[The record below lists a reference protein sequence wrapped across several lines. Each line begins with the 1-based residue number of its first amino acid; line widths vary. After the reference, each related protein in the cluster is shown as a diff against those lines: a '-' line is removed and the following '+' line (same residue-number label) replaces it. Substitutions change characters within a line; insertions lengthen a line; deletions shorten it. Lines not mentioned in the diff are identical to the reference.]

1 MASLTGNRALITTL
15 CGVEFM
21 DVLGVTLVVT
31 ALPTMLDDLQAS
43 AAQGSLVVSAYAV
56 FFGGCLLVGARVG
69 DGLGHRRAA
78 VASLVVFA
86 VASVI
91 GAVAPSVLA
100 LTVARGLQGM
110 AAAVSVPSA
119 LSLLTT
125 LVPEGAPRRRAIA
138 AWTAAGASAGACGFV
153 LGGVLT
159 EYVSWRALFWS
170 GIGMAGLLIVMV
182 LRAVP
187 PDSSAPGLP
196 PVSWRPAAMLTVS
209 AMGVVAGTTLL
220 AERAWAAGA
229 AIVVAALGVGL
240 GFTRLERRARV
251 PLVPSTTWRSRHVRW
266 GTGGSFVNTATTSSA
281 LTVAMLFLQRQLH
294 LTPSRAAALLVSFSV
309 TVVLGSVMAA
319 RVVSALGW
327 GRAAAVG
334 LTSIALGSGLFV
346 GSPTI
351 LGIAA
356 GAALSGLGLGIAA
369 VACTDLGTHDGSTG
383 ASAAGVLN
391 TGAQLGTALGTA
403 VILLVVELA
412 SARVAWAS
420 VAGLSLVAAATIG
433 HWAPGRRRATLA
445 PVGRRTG

>member
-1 MASLTGNRALITTL
+1 
-15 CGVEFM
+15 
-21 DVLGVTLVVT
+21 
-31 ALPTMLDDLQAS
+31 
-43 AAQGSLVVSAYAV
+43 
-56 FFGGCLLVGARVG
+56 
-69 DGLGHRRAA
+69 
-78 VASLVVFA
+78 
-86 VASVI
+86 
-91 GAVAPSVLA
+91 
-100 LTVARGLQGM
+100 
-110 AAAVSVPSA
+110 
-119 LSLLTT
+119 
-125 LVPEGAPRRRAIA
+125 
-138 AWTAAGASAGACGFV
+138 
-153 LGGVLT
+153 
-159 EYVSWRALFWS
+159 
-170 GIGMAGLLIVMV
+170 
-182 LRAVP
+182 
-187 PDSSAPGLP
+187 
-196 PVSWRPAAMLTVS
+196 
-209 AMGVVAGTTLL
+209 
-220 AERAWAAGA
+220 
-229 AIVVAALGVGL
+229 
-240 GFTRLERRARV
+240 
-251 PLVPSTTWRSRHVRW
+251 
-266 GTGGSFVNTATTSSA
+266 
-281 LTVAMLFLQRQLH
+281 
-294 LTPSRAAALLVSFSV
+294 VSFSV